1 MGGGASK
8 SDSCAANVLA
18 CWFAAGSG
26 LSYSQ
31 VLATNRRPPDARAS
45 REANFGT
52 ASQVLAASAN
62 SLSRATMAA
71 MTRVANH
78 GLAISVAEP
87 TPLKIS
93 RVASRSCAVSWQ
105 LPQTTMWLRCAA
117 GHAALNCSALVAS
130 GSAAADSSSKSR
142 SLLHSSL
149 FFFNRFHIPA
159 SLLLLPWFSISAL
172 LSLAYHS
179 PPGPKEPHLHRI
191 AIQFQNFRYL
201 LDRKPFHFLQDQHQ
215 PVPLIQPF
223 QQPLHVLPRFDLLAD
238 IRPRVHFFP

>member
-71 MTRVANH
+71 MTRVAHH
-78 GLAISVAEP
+78 G
-87 TPLKIS
+87 
-93 RVASRSCAVSWQ
+93 
-105 LPQTTMWLRCAA
+105 
-117 GHAALNCSALVAS
+117 GGGSALEDFPRREQILRRFPAVFAGGNVVALRRRKGLS
-130 GSAAADSSSKSR
+130 Q
-142 SLLHSSL
+142 L
-149 FFFNRFHIPA
+149 FDTLGCRTNRCGI
-159 SLLLLPWFSISAL
+159 
-172 LSLAYHS
+172 
-179 PPGPKEPHLHRI
+179 
-191 AIQFQNFRYL
+191 
-201 LDRKPFHFLQDQHQ
+201 LQ
-215 PVPLIQPF
+215 
-223 QQPLHVLPRFDLLAD
+223 
-238 IRPRVHFFP
+238 